1 MTHNYTQILMHTAR
15 NFAQQETT
23 MENTYQ
29 NLKKMELLR
38 QHMGYQCD
46 SIIEN
51 SRKIEFLKEQVEAME
66 R

>member
-1 MTHNYTQILMHTAR
+1 MQSAK
-15 NFAQQETT
+15 NFAQHETT
-23 MENTYQ
+23 IENTYQ

-51 SRKIEFLKEQVEAME
+51 SQKLEYLKEQVEAME

>member
-1 MTHNYTQILMHTAR
+1 MQTAK
-15 NFAQQETT
+15 NFAQHESITD
-23 MENTYQ
+23 NTYQ
-29 NLKKMELLR
+29 NLRKMELLR

-51 SRKIEFLKEQVEAME
+51 SKKLDYLREQVEAME

>member
-1 MTHNYTQILMHTAR
+1 MQSAK
-15 NFAQQETT
+15 NFALHEVTI
-23 MENTYQ
+23 ENTHQ
-29 NLKKMELLR
+29 NLRKMELLR

-51 SRKIEFLKEQVEAME
+51 SQKLEFLKEQVEAME

>member
-1 MTHNYTQILMHTAR
+1 MSFQILMQTAKT
-15 NFAQQETT
+15 FAQHESII
-23 MENTYQ
+23 ENTFQ

-51 SRKIEFLKEQVEAME
+51 SKKLDYLREQVEAME

>member
-1 MTHNYTQILMHTAR
+1 MQAVKT
-15 NFAQQETT
+15 FAQQENTL
-23 MENTYQ
+23 ENTCQ
-29 NLKKMELLR
+29 NLKKMELLS